1 VKFSDQG
8 IIISKRNYGERSL
21 IIKIFSNH
29 HGIFNG
35 FVTYAKSAKNLTII
49 QPGNLVSFEWRSR
62 IEENLGQ
69 FCHLDLIKSFS
80 SKIIFDIEKLTCFNS
95 LISII
100 DSSFLEREEQA
111 NLFDSLNIFLEDL
124 ASEHIIK
131 KKYLANYI
139 KLELEILKILGYE
152 LDLSCC
158 VVTNQTT
165 NLTFVSPKSARAVSF
180 EAGQNYQNKLLKLPS
195 FLLGQNIE
203 SDQNQL
209 LEGFKLSGYFLQKH
223 IFSCDSNK
231 ASPTIYKIRN
241 KVQNLIIEFDGKI

>member
-21 IIKIFSNH
+21 IIKIFSHH

-49 QPGNLVSFEWRSR
+49 QPGNLVSFEWHSR

-69 FCHLDLIKSFS
+69 FSHLDLIKSFS

-100 DSSFLEREEQA
+100 DSSFLEREKQLS
-111 NLFDSLNIFLEDL
+111 LFDSLNTFLEDL
-124 ASEHIIK
+124 TSEHINR
-131 KKYLANYI
+131 KKYLADYI
-139 KLELEILKILGYE
+139 RLELEILKILGYE

-158 VVTNQTT
+158 AVTNQTT
-165 NLTFVSPKSARAVSF
+165 DLVFVSPKSARAVSLA
-180 EAGQNYQNKLLKLPS
+180 AGQNYQNKLLKLPS
-195 FLLGQNIE
+195 FLLDQNIE
-203 SDQNQL
+203 SDQDQL

-231 ASPTIYKIRN
+231 VGPTLHKTRN
-241 KVQNLIIEFDGKI
+241 KVQNLITKFDSKI